1 MPYSGHGCCFGETL
15 TCSLSAASG
24 LANVLSGVLSTAPMR
39 YRDPVRGTAKRVSMR
54 RLAVSAW
61 VLAAVA
67 LGAPAYSQSPMPEAP
82 GPELRG
88 HGGPVRALAALP
100 DGRLASGGFDSTII
114 IWDLARGQAAH
125 VLRQHETAVNAL
137 VARPDGCVVSGG
149 EDARIKVWCET
160 GAPANAIFTG
170 HQGAVSALA
179 LSRDSTLI
187 SGSWD
192 KTVRVWNAQGTPR
205 TLTEHAGPVT
215 SLLVTNDGAVL
226 STSHDGTAKLTPL
239 QGNKHGIGLARQL
252 KLEAPITSAVQLP
265 DGRFL
270 LACADGSLREVD
282 AQLTAARPVAQLEG
296 PLTAVVI
303 SKDGKTAATG
313 GLRTP
318 VTLIDLSDAAGK
330 PVPLGNALPFWAMT
344 YSRDG
349 REILTGGND
358 RAVRRFD
365 AVTGSPLAPTIPK
378 PAPTAIADAKDRGAK
393 VFRACAV
400 CHGLTADTHLAG
412 PTLHQIMGRK
422 IASLKGYEYS
432 GPLAK
437 LDITWTPETIA
448 RLFEVGPAQFT
459 PGTKMPE
466 QRLTDPD
473 DRQALVEWL
482 SRVTVP

>member
-1 MPYSGHGCCFGETL
+1 
-15 TCSLSAASG
+15 
-24 LANVLSGVLSTAPMR
+24 V
-39 YRDPVRGTAKRVSMR
+39 
-54 RLAVSAW
+54 
-61 VLAAVA
+61 
-67 LGAPAYSQSPMPEAP
+67 
-82 GPELRG
+82 
-88 HGGPVRALAALP
+88 
-100 DGRLASGGFDSTII
+100 
-114 IWDLARGQAAH
+114 H

-160 GAPANAIFTG
+160 AASANATFTG

-179 LSRDSTLI
+179 ITGDGALV

-192 KTVRVWNAQGTPR
+192 RTVRVWNAQGTPR
-205 TLTEHAGPVT
+205 TLAEHAGPVT
-215 SLLVTNDGAVL
+215 SVLMTTGGAVL
-226 STSHDGTAKLTPL
+226 STSHDGTAKLTPVK
-239 QGNKHGIGLARQL
+239 GNQHGVSLARQL
-252 KLEAPITSAVQLP
+252 KLEAPITSAAQLP

-282 AQLTAARPVAQLEG
+282 AQLAASRTVAQLEG

-303 SKDGKTAATG
+303 SPDGRHVATA

-318 VTLIDLSDAAGK
+318 VTLVDLVHPGAK
-330 PVPLGNALPFWAMT
+330 PAPLGNALPFWAMI

-365 AVTGSPLAPTIPK
+365 AVTGSPVAPTIPK
-378 PAPTAIADAKDRGAK
+378 PAPAVLADAKDRGAK

-400 CHGLTADTHLAG
+400 CHGLTAADTHLAG
-412 PTLHQIMGRK
+412 PTLHQIMGRR
-422 IASLKGYEYS
+422 IASLQGYEFS
-432 GPLAK
+432 QPLTK
-437 LDITWTPETIA
+437 LDIVWTPETIA

-482 SRVTVP
+482 GRVTVP

>member
-1 MPYSGHGCCFGETL
+1 
-15 TCSLSAASG
+15 
-24 LANVLSGVLSTAPMR
+24 MR
-39 YRDPVRGTAKRVSMR
+39 
-54 RLAVSAW
+54 
-61 VLAAVA
+61 VLAACAAVLTILTA
-67 LGAPAYSQSPMPEAP
+67 GPTYAEAP

-88 HGGPVRALAALP
+88 HGGPVRALAAMP
-100 DGRLASGGFDSTII
+100 DGRLASGGFDSNVI

-137 VARPDGCVVSGG
+137 VARADGCVISGG
-149 EDARIKVWCET
+149 EDAKIKIWCEKA
-160 GAPANAIFTG
+160 APAVPLFTG

-179 LSRDSTLI
+179 LTRDGALI

-192 KTVRVWNAQGTPR
+192 KSVRVWNAQGTSR
-205 TLTEHAGPVT
+205 MLAEHAGPVT
-215 SLLVTNDGAVL
+215 SLLVTADGSVL

-239 QGNKHGIGLARQL
+239 KGNNHGISLARQL
-252 KLEAPITSAVQLP
+252 KIEAPITSAVQLK

-270 LACADGSLREVD
+270 LACADGSLREAD
-282 AQLTAARPVAQLEG
+282 AQLTTARTVAQLEG
-296 PLTAVVI
+296 PLTAVAV
-303 SKDGKTAATG
+303 SPDGKKAATG

-318 VTLIDLSDAAGK
+318 VTLINLTDAAAK

-344 YSRDG
+344 FSRDG

-365 AVTGSPLAPTIPK
+365 AVTGSPVDPTIPK
-378 PAPTAIADAKDRGAK
+378 PAPAAITDAKDRGAK

-400 CHGLTADTHLAG
+400 CHGLTAADTHLAG

-422 IASLKGYEYS
+422 IASLKGYEFS
-432 GPLAK
+432 QPLTK
-437 LDITWTPETIA
+437 LEITWTPDTIA
-448 RLFEVGPAQFT
+448 KLFEVGPAIFT

-466 QRLTDPD
+466 QRLTDAD
-473 DRQALVEWL
+473 DRRALVEWL

>member
-1 MPYSGHGCCFGETL
+1 M
-15 TCSLSAASG
+15 
-24 LANVLSGVLSTAPMR
+24 M
-39 YRDPVRGTAKRVSMR
+39 
-54 RLAVSAW
+54 RLAAW
-61 VLAAVA
+61 VLIGAAILVLDVTSTLTSAPTAA
-67 LGAPAYSQSPMPEAP
+67 LAQTPPPNTAERAIP

-100 DGRLASGGFDSTII
+100 DGRLASAGFDSTII

-137 VARPDGCVVSGG
+137 VARPDGCVASGG
-149 EDARIKVWCET
+149 EDARIKIWCEQAVPT
-160 GAPANAIFTG
+160 IATFIG
-170 HQGAVSALA
+170 HQAAVSALA
-179 LSRDSTLI
+179 LSRDGVLI

-205 TLTEHAGPVT
+205 LLAEHAAPVT
-215 SLLVTNDGAVL
+215 SLLVTSDGAVL
-226 STSHDGTAKLTPL
+226 STSHDGTVKLTPL
-239 QGNKHGIGLARQL
+239 QGNKHGVSLARQL

-270 LACADGSLREVD
+270 LACADGSLREAD
-282 AQLTAARPVAQLEG
+282 AQLTAARTVAQLEG
-296 PLTAVVI
+296 PLTAVIV
-303 SKDGKTAATG
+303 SPDGKTAATG

-318 VTLIDLSDAAGK
+318 VTLINLTDTAK
-330 PVPLGNALPFWAMT
+330 PVALGNALPFWAMI

-365 AVTGSPLAPTIPK
+365 AVTGSPVVPTIPK
-378 PAPTAIADAKDRGAK
+378 PASPDIADAKDRGAK

-400 CHGLTADTHLAG
+400 CHGLTAADTHLAG

-422 IASLKGYEYS
+422 IASLKGYEFS
-432 GPLAK
+432 QPLSK
-437 LDITWTPETIA
+437 LDIIWTPETIA
-448 RLFEVGPAQFT
+448 RLFEVGPAIFT

-473 DRQALVEWL
+473 DRKALVEWL
-482 SRVTVP
+482 SRVTAP

>member
-1 MPYSGHGCCFGETL
+1 MIRLVVC
-15 TCSLSAASG
+15 G
-24 LANVLSGVLSTAPMR
+24 L
-39 YRDPVRGTAKRVSMR
+39 
-54 RLAVSAW
+54 
-61 VLAAVA
+61 VLAAFLVA
-67 LGAPAYSQSPMPEAP
+67 SLSPLAAQVAQPQALPRLPSDMSTDPA
-82 GPELRG
+82 LRG

-114 IWDLARGQAAH
+114 IWDLALGQAVH

-149 EDARIKVWCET
+149 EDARIRIWCEH
-160 GAPANAIFTG
+160 GAPAASTFTS

-179 LSRDSTLI
+179 LAADGTLV

-192 KTVRVWNAQGTPR
+192 KTVRLWNAQGTPR
-205 TLTEHAGPVT
+205 TLVEHTGPVT
-215 SLLVTNDGAVL
+215 SVLVTTDGAVL
-226 STSHDGTAKLTPL
+226 STSHDGVAKLTPVK
-239 QGNKHGIGLARQL
+239 GNGHGVSLARQL
-252 KLEAPITSAVQLP
+252 KIELPITSAAQLP

-282 AQLTAARPVAQLEG
+282 AQLTAASIVAQLQG

-303 SKDGKTAATG
+303 SADGKTAATG

-318 VTLIDLSDAAGK
+318 VTLIELTTAEAK
-330 PVPLGNALPFWAMT
+330 PVALGNALPFWAMT
-344 YSRDG
+344 LSTDG

-365 AVTGSPLAPTIPK
+365 AVTGVPVAPSIPK
-378 PAPTAIADAKDRGAK
+378 PATATITETKDRGAK

-400 CHGLTADTHLAG
+400 CHGLTAADTHLAG
-412 PTLHQIMGRK
+412 PTLHQIMGRR
-422 IASLKGYEYS
+422 IASLNGYDYS

-448 RLFEVGPAQFT
+448 RLFEVGPAVYT

-473 DRQALVEWL
+473 DRRALVEWL
-482 SRVTVP
+482 ARVTLP

>member
-1 MPYSGHGCCFGETL
+1 MIRLVVCGLALVAHLTASLSPIAAQVVQPETL
-15 TCSLSAASG
+15 PRPPSDVVTDL
-24 LANVLSGVLSTAPMR
+24 T
-39 YRDPVRGTAKRVSMR
+39 
-54 RLAVSAW
+54 
-61 VLAAVA
+61 
-67 LGAPAYSQSPMPEAP
+67 
-82 GPELRG
+82 LRG

-100 DGRLASGGFDSTII
+100 NGRLASAGFDSTII
-114 IWDLARGQAAH
+114 IWDLARGQAVH

-149 EDARIKVWCET
+149 EDAQIKIWCEQG
-160 GAPANAIFTG
+160 GAAGSTYTG

-179 LSRDSTLI
+179 LAADGTLI

-192 KTVRVWNAQGTPR
+192 KTVRLWNTQGTPR
-205 TLTEHAGPVT
+205 TLVEHTGPVT
-215 SLLVTNDGAVL
+215 SVLVTTDGAVL
-226 STSHDGTAKLTPL
+226 STSHDGVAKLTPVK
-239 QGNKHGIGLARQL
+239 GNRHGLSLARQL
-252 KLEAPITSAVQLP
+252 KLEMPITSAAQLP

-282 AQLTAARPVAQLEG
+282 AQLAAARIVAQLEG

-303 SKDGKTAATG
+303 SADGKTAATG

-318 VTLIDLSDAAGK
+318 VTLIGLTTPDAK
-330 PVPLGNALPFWAMT
+330 PVALGNALPFWAMT
-344 YSRDG
+344 LSTDG

-365 AVTGSPLAPTIPK
+365 AVTGAPVAPIIPK
-378 PAPTAIADAKDRGAK
+378 PAAAAITETKDRGAK

-400 CHGLTADTHLAG
+400 CHGLTAADTHLAG

-422 IASLKGYEYS
+422 IASLRGYDYS
-432 GPLAK
+432 VPLAK

-448 RLFEVGPAQFT
+448 KLFEVGPAIYT

-466 QRLTDPD
+466 QRVTDPD
-473 DRQALVEWL
+473 DRRALVEWL
-482 SRVTVP
+482 ARVTLP

>member
-1 MPYSGHGCCFGETL
+1 MIRLVVCGLVF
-15 TCSLSAASG
+15 AAS
-24 LANVLSGVLSTAPMR
+24 LVAALTPTYPQSPPSTAT
-39 YRDPVRGTAKRVSMR
+39 DPA
-54 RLAVSAW
+54 
-61 VLAAVA
+61 
-67 LGAPAYSQSPMPEAP
+67 
-82 GPELRG
+82 LRG

-114 IWDLARGQAAH
+114 IWDLARGQAVH

-149 EDARIKVWCET
+149 EDAQIKIWCEH
-160 GAPANAIFTG
+160 GAPAVSTYTG

-179 LSRDSTLI
+179 LAADGALV

-192 KTVRVWNAQGTPR
+192 KTVRIWNAQGTPR

-215 SLLVTNDGAVL
+215 SLLLTTAGAVL
-226 STSHDGTAKLTPL
+226 STSHDGVAKLTPL
-239 QGNKHGIGLARQL
+239 QGNKHGVSLARQL

-282 AQLTAARPVAQLEG
+282 AQLAAARIVAQMDG
-296 PLTAVVI
+296 PLTAVVM
-303 SKDGKTAATG
+303 SADGKTVATG

-318 VTLIDLSDAAGK
+318 VTLIELTTAEAK
-330 PVPLGNALPFWAMT
+330 PTPLGNALPFWAMT
-344 YSRDG
+344 YSTDG

-365 AVTGSPLAPTIPK
+365 AVTGSPVAPTIPK
-378 PAPTAIADAKDRGAK
+378 PAAAALTDTRDRGAK
-393 VFRACAV
+393 VFRACAL
-400 CHGLTADTHLAG
+400 CHGLTAADSHLAG

-422 IASLKGYEYS
+422 IASLKGYDYS

-437 LDITWTPETIA
+437 LDITWTPETVA
-448 RLFEVGPAQFT
+448 KLFEVGPAIFT

-473 DRQALVEWL
+473 DRAALVEWL
-482 SRVTVP
+482 ARVTVP